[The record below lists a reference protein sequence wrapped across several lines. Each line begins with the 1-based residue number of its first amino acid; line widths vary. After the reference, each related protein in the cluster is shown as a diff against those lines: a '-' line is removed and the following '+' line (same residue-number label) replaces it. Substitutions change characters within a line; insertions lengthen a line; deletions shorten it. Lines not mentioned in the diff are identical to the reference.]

1 LSVTIE
7 TKMVNIARAILSL
20 KEEMVSQRAIDNKD
34 NYSKKISE
42 DLKVWR
48 QNLIDIYAQSPGNLT
63 FHMPI
68 FKVEVERLLI
78 Y

>member
-7 TKMVNIARAILSL
+7 TKMVNIAGAILSL

-48 QNLIDIYAQSPGNLT
+48 QNLIDIYAQSITRELDISYANLQS
-63 FHMPI
+63 
-68 FKVEVERLLI
+68 
-78 Y
+78 